1 MRRPWG
7 KVVATSYEDKEVCVC
22 VSCQDPPFFSQIN
35 SSLLLEINI
44 PIRSFLVFTHQ
55 KMRLMEKC
63 WEKRLSIHIL
73 VREQTKPPIM
83 SLRKLWLVQDLLRLL
98 PYMFFFSCFC
108 FFFVSGC
115 VNLDPNEVTR
125 GKPSFC
131 FPGCCQRPP
140 WIYVF
145 PRASFSFQ
153 GEKKCCFSGCKVFS

>member
-22 VSCQDPPFFSQIN
+22 LFCQDPPFFSQRN

-55 KMRLMEKC
+55 KMTLMEKC
-63 WEKRLSIHIL
+63 WEKRLYPYFSQ
-73 VREQTKPPIM
+73 RTNQTSNHEPEEA
-83 SLRKLWLVQDLLRLL
+83 VQDLLRLL

-115 VNLDPNEVTR
+115 VNLDPDEVTC

-131 FPGCCQRPP
+131 FPGCCHRPP